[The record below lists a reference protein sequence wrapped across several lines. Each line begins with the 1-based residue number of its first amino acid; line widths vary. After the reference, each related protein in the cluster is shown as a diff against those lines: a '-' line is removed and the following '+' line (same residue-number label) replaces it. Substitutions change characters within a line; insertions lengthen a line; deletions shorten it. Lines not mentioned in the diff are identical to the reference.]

1 MPRTLLALLAA
12 LAITTPAGA
21 QSPFAQGDDPCRTA
35 ITIDSGWTA
44 DVFTGGVE
52 VVATDAAFTLTAV
65 EGITT
70 LGDWRLSIIGSV
82 TEPLFTIKA
91 GAITNPAGE
100 ESPAAVWQ
108 SIPVA
113 VFHGQDEL
121 FRLSANEQGIY
132 ATEASE
138 FGRLKT
144 AAELAAL
151 EAPDTPFYAD
161 FLRPDG
167 KGALL
172 RIEIAAP
179 TLADGFSAWAA
190 HTGEFACAPE

>member
-1 MPRTLLALLAA
+1 MTRPLLSLLAA
-12 LAITTPAGA
+12 LSLTTPALA
-21 QSPFAQGDDPCRTA
+21 QSDDPCRND
-35 ITIDSGWTA
+35 ITINSGWIA
-44 DVFTGGVE
+44 SVFTGGVE
-52 VVATDAAFTLTAV
+52 IVSTDTAFTLTAV

-70 LGDWRLSIIGSV
+70 LGDWRLVIQGSV
-82 TEPLFTIKA
+82 AEPLFTIEA

-113 VFHGQDEL
+113 IHHGDGEL
-121 FRLSANEQGIY
+121 FRLSANERGIY
-132 ATEASE
+132 ATEPSE

-144 AAELAAL
+144 AAEMAAL
-151 EAPDTPFYAD
+151 EAPGSRFYAD

-167 KGALL
+167 KGALI

-190 HTGEFACAPE
+190 HTGESACAPE